1 LSGIHGI
8 IIGEKPRDR
17 KAPGNE
23 WKKPIAQRDKT
34 LYCKFQIAKC
44 KMQNVKGKEGWKVSS
59 KIGDVDEFVNF
70 SIKSLLFERK
80 SNDLLD

>member
-1 LSGIHGI
+1 MSK
-8 IIGEKPRDR
+8 EKKGR
-17 KAPGNE
+17 APT
-23 WKKPIAQRDKT
+23 Q
-34 LYCKFQIAKC
+34 
-44 KMQNVKGKEGWKVSS
+44 